1 MAASMP
7 QHLMRGRHEY
17 GPLCGYGRMF
27 VLNCTDM
34 INGLALGR
42 CATISSTPGGC
53 ACDSRKFE
61 HYAIAGELHAKNN
74 DIVAVCAR
82 RRGQGK
88 TIQMAEAHLRNT
100 ETQLVSEPQQR
111 DLAMSGAKEVN
122 AGIAEVFQQYER
134 AHVEQ
139 TAERWSHDHCTS

>member
-1 MAASMP
+1 MVLPLVDVQPSLPPPAVVPAP
-7 QHLMRGRHEY
+7 QGSLSIME
-17 GPLCGYGRMF
+17 
-27 VLNCTDM
+27 D
-34 INGLALGR
+34 
-42 CATISSTPGGC
+42 
-53 ACDSRKFE
+53 
-61 HYAIAGELHAKNN
+61 HYEAIAGELHAKNN